1 MNPENIFLLAN
12 CIFVIGTA
20 RLFIPVIKNRN
31 ALNDFDMYGA
41 IITALALSIMLI
53 GYAYMAMY
61 IAMTFML
68 PTLAFWLLVSICT
81 VKQLIGGST

>member
-31 ALNDFDMYGA
+31 ALNDLDMYGA
-41 IITALALSIMLI
+41 IITTLAVSIMLF
-53 GYAYMAMY
+53 GYAYVMMYTAMA
-61 IAMTFML
+61 FLL
-68 PTLAFWLLVSICT
+68 PTLAFWVLVSVCT
-81 VKQLIGGST
+81 VKQLIGEST